1 VEVEARGIRK
11 DGSIFYK
18 QVVLLAAYDSQE
30 RSIGHHCFMK
40 DISDR
45 KQAEAA
51 LQQEFQRLAVVIA
64 TQQEIAIRNPNLD
77 AVMAVITDRTQ
88 KLIGADGAVI
98 EMLEGDELVYR
109 SASGIASAYV
119 GLRMKVGTS
128 LSGKCITTGQI
139 MLCEDSETDARVDR
153 AACGRIGIRSM
164 VVVPLFYQD
173 DRVGVLKVVS
183 ATPCAFTESDI
194 HTLQLMAGFLASSL
208 HLASEFDAKNILLSQ
223 LQESEERY
231 RSVITSMTE
240 GVVLQLANGQIT
252 ACNAS
257 AERILGLT
265 PEQMMGR
272 TSVDLDWRIVR
283 EDGQPFPGQQ
293 HPAILTL
300 RTGQGRSNVV
310 MGIHKSDKTL
320 TWISINSQ
328 PLFHLNQSQP
338 YAVVTTFADITER
351 KRADEMLRHRAERER
366 LIATTDGLTQ
376 VANRRCFDER
386 LQSEWHRLMLQGKQQ
401 LSLIMLDVDYFKRYN
416 DCYGHQAGDTC
427 LVKVAK
433 AAAAAVKRSTDL
445 FVRYGGEEF
454 AAILPSTDAAGAI
467 AVAESMRQAIR
478 HLAIPHEQSD
488 VSAIVT
494 VSMGIA
500 TVIPCLG
507 TSPDELV
514 AVADRALY
522 DAKRQGRDRY
532 ASNANLM
539 RAEDFNAVVE

>member
-1 VEVEARGIRK
+1 
-11 DGSIFYK
+11 
-18 QVVLLAAYDSQE
+18 
-30 RSIGHHCFMK
+30 M
-40 DISDR
+40 
-45 KQAEAA
+45 
-51 LQQEFQRLAVVIA
+51 
-64 TQQEIAIRNPNLD
+64 
-77 AVMAVITDRTQ
+77 
-88 KLIGADGAVI
+88 
-98 EMLEGDELVYR
+98 
-109 SASGIASAYV
+109 
-119 GLRMKVGTS
+119 
-128 LSGKCITTGQI
+128 
-139 MLCEDSETDARVDR
+139 
-153 AACGRIGIRSM
+153 
-164 VVVPLFYQD
+164 
-173 DRVGVLKVVS
+173 
-183 ATPCAFTESDI
+183 
-194 HTLQLMAGFLASSL
+194 
-208 HLASEFDAKNILLSQ
+208 
-223 LQESEERY
+223 
-231 RSVITSMTE
+231 
-240 GVVLQLANGQIT
+240 
-252 ACNAS
+252 
-257 AERILGLT
+257 
-265 PEQMMGR
+265 
-272 TSVDLDWRIVR
+272 
-283 EDGQPFPGQQ
+283 
-293 HPAILTL
+293 
-300 RTGQGRSNVV
+300 
-310 MGIHKSDKTL
+310 
-320 TWISINSQ
+320 NSQ

-351 KRADEMLRHRAERER
+351 KQAEEMLRHRAERER

-386 LQSEWHRLMLQGKQQ
+386 LHSEWHRLMQGKQQ

-532 ASNANLM
+532 ASNANPM